1 MILKQVIHYAGVNAI
16 EAVWV
21 KVIQPAETI
30 PAMTIPASIDPA
42 TGAKIEEQ
50 IIPEQHIPAVEQVV
64 RCHTYMD
71 VQMDMLVA
79 DLGADA
85 PKYADLIAKVRA
97 GLKPPPPKTP
107 EQISAKILAQIVALE
122 ATQPRAIREAVLTGD
137 TSRLA
142 AIDAEIAALRKQL
155 PKVAG

>member
-1 MILKQVIHYAGVNAI
+1 MKLSQVVHSDITNSV
-16 EAVWV
+16 EVTW
-21 KVIQPAETI
+21 
-30 PAMTIPASIDPA
+30 IDDD
-42 TGAKIEEQ
+42 GR
-50 IIPEQHIPAVEQVV
+50 VV

-85 PKYADLIAKVRA
+85 PKCADLIEKVRA
-97 GLKPPPPKTP
+97 GIKPPPPKTP
-107 EQISAKILAQIVALE
+107 EQISAEILAQIVALE

-142 AIDAEIAALRKQL
+142 AIDAEIADLRKQL

>member
-1 MILKQVIHYAGVNAI
+1 MILADVTHYTETNAVEATWVVIIEPAKIIPESIDTSTGAVIH
-16 EAVWV
+16 
-21 KVIQPAETI
+21 
-30 PAMTIPASIDPA
+30 
-42 TGAKIEEQ
+42 
-50 IIPEQHIPAVEQVV
+50 EQHIPAVEQVV
-64 RCHTYMD
+64 KCHTYAD

-85 PKYADLIAKVRA
+85 EKYAGLIAKVRA
-97 GLKPPPPKTP
+97 GIKPPPPKTP
-107 EQISAKILAQIVALE
+107 EQISAEILAQIMALE

-155 PKVAG
+155 PRVAG